1 MADDFSRTWI
11 DDLDDLDAEQLNDM
25 EARMEAR
32 VGAVGGGIELGYQT
46 NGTAFTTTSTAASG
60 VDVTAMSVTV
70 VVGSRPIV
78 VKVRADAWRSTA
90 GFGGVLFLNEDGANI
105 GAIAAVI
112 NGTDYV
118 PLYGERRLQPSAGS
132 HTYKIRATSA
142 SAGTVAIVAGAGT
155 ANLNSPMAIQVLEV

>member
-46 NGTAFTTTSTAASG
+46 NGTAFTTTSTAAAG
-60 VDVTAMSVTV
+60 VDVTSMSISV

-78 VKVRADAWRSTA
+78 VKVRADAWHA
-90 GFGGVLFLNEDGANI
+90 GGALGGNLILREDGANI
-105 GAIAAVI
+105 GVIAAHL
-112 NGTDYV
+112 GSDYV
-118 PLYGERRLQPSAGS
+118 PLHNERRVSPAAGA
-132 HTYKIRATSA
+132 HTYNIRATNQ
-142 SAGTVAIVAGAGT
+142 SAGTITIVAGPGT
-155 ANLNSPMAIQVLEV
+155 ANVNSPMAIQVLEV